1 MAWQT
6 INAFIALISVTNTL
20 LGLLVLLVATLV
32 ASSTRGS
39 QKARTFC
46 SRLAEPQ
53 DEAQPLPELRRKA
66 TTAALG
72 LGFALTASLALFTAA
87 AWPASYDRSA
97 YRARQAAPADASRS
111 LRIEA
116 ARTGLYVGGLIRTNA
131 CDAHLL
137 GHEFTS
143 VTLENDLKWAFL
155 STDRKS
161 VTEYN
166 FTTADALIAQAQGA
180 NVRVRGHVLI
190 WDTRPQSMPS
200 GLSAAVTS
208 TETARAVMKAHI
220 DTMAAHFGD
229 RVHVFDVVN
238 EPTLGQ

>member
-1 MAWQT
+1 M
-6 INAFIALISVTNTL
+6 
-20 LGLLVLLVATLV
+20 
-32 ASSTRGS
+32 
-39 QKARTFC
+39 
-46 SRLAEPQ
+46 
-53 DEAQPLPELRRKA
+53 LP
-66 TTAALG
+66 
-72 LGFALTASLALFTAA
+72 
-87 AWPASYDRSA
+87 
-97 YRARQAAPADASRS
+97 ARQAARQARPLRAGHWGQACATPRHTCFSGRGSRGGEDGA
-111 LRIEA
+111 ITA